1 VEQQKFS
8 IRKRIKSFSFA
19 FNGLK
24 ILMTEEHNAR
34 IHLVAAICAV
44 IASIVFEISA
54 FEWIAVMVAIGLVF
68 ALELMN
74 SAIES
79 IADFVASEKNE
90 KIKKIKDLSAAGVL
104 ISAITALIV
113 GLIVFLPKI
122 LGLC

>member
-1 VEQQKFS
+1 MKPQKFS
-8 IRKRIKSFSFA
+8 IRKRIKSFLFA

-74 SAIES
+74 SAIER
-79 IADFVASEKNE
+79 IADFVAPEKNE

-122 LGLC
+122 IGLC

>member
-1 VEQQKFS
+1 MKPQKFS
-8 IRKRIKSFSFA
+8 IRKRIKSFLFA

-54 FEWIAVMVAIGLVF
+54 YEWIAVIVAIGLVF

-74 SAIES
+74 SAIER
-79 IADFVASEKNE
+79 IADFIAPEKNE

>member
-1 VEQQKFS
+1 
-8 IRKRIKSFSFA
+8 
-19 FNGLK
+19 
-24 ILMTEEHNAR
+24 MTEEHNAR

-54 FEWIAVMVAIGLVF
+54 FEWIAVIVAIGLVF

-74 SAIES
+74 SAIER
-79 IADFVASEKNE
+79 IADFIAPEKNE

>member
-1 VEQQKFS
+1 MEPQKFS

-24 ILMTEEHNAR
+24 ILITEEHNAR

-54 FEWIAVMVAIGLVF
+54 FEWIAVIIAIGLVF

-79 IADFVASEKNE
+79 IADFVAPEKNE

-104 ISAITALIV
+104 ISAITALII
-113 GLIVFLPKI
+113 GMIVFLPKI

>member
-1 VEQQKFS
+1 MKPQKFS
-8 IRKRIKSFSFA
+8 IRKRIKSFLFA

-54 FEWIAVMVAIGLVF
+54 FEWIAVIVAIGLVF

-74 SAIES
+74 SAIER
-79 IADFVASEKNE
+79 IADFIAPEKNE

>member
-1 VEQQKFS
+1 
-8 IRKRIKSFSFA
+8 
-19 FNGLK
+19 
-24 ILMTEEHNAR
+24 MTEEHNAR

-79 IADFVASEKNE
+79 IADFVAPEKNE

>member
-1 VEQQKFS
+1 
-8 IRKRIKSFSFA
+8 
-19 FNGLK
+19 
-24 ILMTEEHNAR
+24 MTEEHNAR
-34 IHLVAAICAV
+34 IHLIAAICAV

-74 SAIES
+74 SAIER
-79 IADFVASEKNE
+79 IADFVAPEKNE

-104 ISAITALIV
+104 ISAFTALIV